1 MRSLFDPEASVAVR
15 ERLIAEID
23 PAAWDRFVIASG
35 GSFLGAWNVIRAERL
50 LHTVRVFD
58 LVAGGRVPVKI
69 GQCAVAIDHDRVRFL
84 DRLHLLPSHVDRWPQ
99 AVRQIADRCGAGR
112 YTYGSPWNAERRCLT
127 ALRQAIPGARIAD
140 AATGMRAAEA
150 ASAKQ
155 VAGKGDLIDVVTAI
169 GAAETALDTVVAVRD
184 RVVNA
189 YSEIMRMQI

>member
-1 MRSLFDPEASVAVR
+1 MSIGALDATAAYGRALGVGKIGG
-15 ERLIAEID
+15 IAD
-23 PAAWDRFVIASG
+23 APSSAP
-35 GSFLGAWNVIRAERL
+35 
-50 LHTVRVFD
+50 
-58 LVAGGRVPVKI
+58 VAGGFGGMVEAMV
-69 GQCAVAIDHDRVRFL
+69 
-84 DRLHLLPSHVDRWPQ
+84 
-99 AVRQIADRCGAGR
+99 
-112 YTYGSPWNAERRCLT
+112 
-127 ALRQAIPGARIAD
+127 AD